1 MNEIEKR
8 VLRSF
13 AHWKDRLDLH
23 TLLKSERTTEARTAV
38 FDSVERLVKEGLLQE
53 EGNDFYSLT
62 EKGRKASMMMRWSLD
77 LGLGSLNFELCT

>member
-1 MNEIEKR
+1 MSFNPAVNEIDKR

-13 AHWKDRLDLH
+13 ELWKREKLDLH
-23 TLLKSERTTEARTAV
+23 TLFEAGENDPDARTAV

-62 EKGRKASMMMRWSLD
+62 EQGKKAVMSD
-77 LGLGSLNFELCT
+77 E